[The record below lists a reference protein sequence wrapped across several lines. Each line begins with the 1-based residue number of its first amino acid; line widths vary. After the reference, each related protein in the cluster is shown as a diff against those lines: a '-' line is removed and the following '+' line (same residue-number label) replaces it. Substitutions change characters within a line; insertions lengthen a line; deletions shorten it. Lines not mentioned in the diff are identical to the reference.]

1 MENIK
6 ERTIIINDRK
16 FLVKKP
22 RIVNNRMYIVAR
34 EEGQANEL
42 NIKLD
47 TNFFDGS
54 EDSWI
59 ALCSRKLLDFVQGR

>member
-1 MENIK
+1 MDSIK
-6 ERTIIINDRK
+6 ERIIVINDRR

-22 RIVNNRMYIVAR
+22 KVVNNHLYIVAR

-42 NIKLD
+42 NIRLD

-59 ALCSRKLLDFVQGR
+59 ALCSRKLLDFVQR

>member
-1 MENIK
+1 MDNIK
-6 ERTIIINDRK
+6 ERLIVINDRA

-34 EEGQANEL
+34 EEGISNEI

-47 TNFFDGS
+47 TNYFDGS

-59 ALCSRKLLDFVQGR
+59 ALCSRKLLDFVQGG

>member
-6 ERTIIINDRK
+6 ERIISINDRK

-22 RIVNNRMYIVAR
+22 KIVNNRMYIVAR
-34 EEGQANEL
+34 EEGLATEI

-54 EDSWI
+54 EDAWI
-59 ALCSRKLLDFVQGR
+59 ALCSRKLLDFVQRR